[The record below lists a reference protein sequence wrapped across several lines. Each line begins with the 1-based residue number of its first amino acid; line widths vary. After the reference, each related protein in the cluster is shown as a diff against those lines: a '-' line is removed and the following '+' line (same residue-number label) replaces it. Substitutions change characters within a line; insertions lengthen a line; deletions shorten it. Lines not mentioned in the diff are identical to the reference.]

1 MSALWELIVNNFLGY
16 IFVIVRIS
24 GIFTF
29 NPIFSRQNIPVR
41 VKIGATVAFAAVTLM
56 YMGGSVSVGFHI
68 NGVPGLVFALLQEML
83 IGLVLGFFMNL
94 VMTVI
99 IYAGEVMDTQIGF
112 GMAKA
117 MDPSTGIQM
126 PLFANF
132 YYYIFILY
140 FFIVGGH
147 LKYIELFIMSYEN
160 LPIGY
165 SFTADSLNLVYFI
178 ANYLGTVLTL
188 AVKFAMPVIAAE
200 LITEFI
206 LGVMMKAVPSIQIFV
221 LNIQL
226 KIVVGLTVLL
236 SLAKPFSD
244 FLEYL
249 LDILFQNLNNII
261 GLIGT

>member
-1 MSALWELIVNNFLGY
+1 MSALWDLIVNNFLGF
-16 IFVIVRIS
+16 IFVTARIS

-29 NPIFSRQNIPVR
+29 NPIFSRQNVTTRIKV
-41 VKIGATVAFAAVTLM
+41 GATLAFSAVTLM
-56 YMGGSVSVGFHI
+56 YMGGSVYYHV
-68 NGVPGLVFALLQEML
+68 NGVVGLVFTLLQEL
-83 IGLVLGFFMNL
+83 AIGLVLGFMMNL

-99 IYAGEVMDTQIGF
+99 VYAGDVMDTQLGF

-117 MDPSTGIQM
+117 MDPATGIQM
-126 PLFANF
+126 PLFANL
-132 YYYIFILY
+132 YYYMFILY

-147 LKYIELFIMSYEN
+147 LKYIELFIMSYDT
-160 LPIGY
+160 LPIGF
-165 SFTADSLNLVYFI
+165 SFTADTLNLIYFI
-178 ANYLGTVLTL
+178 ANYMGTVMVL
-188 AVKFAMPVIAAE
+188 AVKFAMPIIAAE

-236 SLAKPFSD
+236 AIAKPMSD

-249 LDILFQNLNNII
+249 MDIMFQNLNNAL
-261 GLIGT
+261 GLIGA

>member
-1 MSALWELIVNNFLGY
+1 MSALWDLIVNNFLGF
-16 IFVIVRIS
+16 IFITARIS

-29 NPIFSRQNIPVR
+29 NPIFSRQNVTTRIKV
-41 VKIGATVAFAAVTLM
+41 GASLAFSAVTLM
-56 YMGGSVSVGFHI
+56 YLGGSVYYNV
-68 NGVPGLVFALLQEML
+68 NGVVGLVFTLVQEL
-83 IGLVLGFFMNL
+83 VIGLVLGFIVNL
-94 VMTVI
+94 ILTVI
-99 IYAGEVMDTQIGF
+99 IYAGDVMDTQIGF

-126 PLFANF
+126 PLFANL
-132 YYYIFILY
+132 YYYMFILY

-147 LKYIELFIMSYEN
+147 LKYIELFIMSYDT
-160 LPIGY
+160 LPIGF
-165 SFTADSLNLVYFI
+165 SFTADTLNLISFL
-178 ANYLGTVLTL
+178 ANYMGTVMVL
-188 AVKFAMPVIAAE
+188 AVKFAMPIIAAE

-236 SLAKPFSD
+236 AIAKPMSD

-249 LDILFQNLNNII
+249 MDILFANLNNAL
-261 GLIGT
+261 GLIGA

>member
-1 MSALWELIVNNFLGY
+1 MSALWDLIVNNFLGF
-16 IFVIVRIS
+16 IFVTARIS

-29 NPIFSRQNIPVR
+29 NPIFSRQNVTNRIKV
-41 VKIGATVAFAAVTLM
+41 GATVAFSAVTLM
-56 YMGGSVSVGFHI
+56 YMGGSVYYHV
-68 NGVPGLVFALLQEML
+68 NGVVGLVFTLLQEL
-83 IGLVLGFFMNL
+83 AIGLVLGFMMNL

-99 IYAGEVMDTQIGF
+99 VYAGDVMDTQLGF

-117 MDPSTGIQM
+117 MDPATGIQM
-126 PLFANF
+126 PLFANL
-132 YYYIFILY
+132 YYYMFILY

-147 LKYIELFIMSYEN
+147 LKYIELFIMSYDT
-160 LPIGY
+160 LPIGF
-165 SFTADSLNLVYFI
+165 SFTADTLNLIYFI
-178 ANYLGTVLTL
+178 ANYMGTVMVL
-188 AVKFAMPVIAAE
+188 AVKFAMPIIAAE

-236 SLAKPFSD
+236 AIAKPMSD

-249 LDILFQNLNNII
+249 MDIMFQNLNNAL
-261 GLIGT
+261 GLIGA

>member
-1 MSALWELIVNNFLGY
+1 MSALWDLIVNNFLGY
-16 IFVIVRIS
+16 IFVIARIS

-29 NPIFSRQNIPVR
+29 NPIFSRQNVPTR
-41 VKIGATVAFAAVTLM
+41 VKVGATLAFSAVTLM
-56 YMGGSVSVGFHI
+56 YLGGSVSYHVVGA
-68 NGVPGLVFALLQEML
+68 VGLVFTLIQELL
-83 IGLVLGFFMNL
+83 IGIVLGFFMNL

-206 LGVMMKAVPSIQIFV
+206 IGVMMKAVPSIQIFV

-226 KIVVGLTVLL
+226 KIVVGMTVLL
-236 SLAKPFSD
+236 AVAKPMSD

-249 LDILFQNLNNII
+249 MDILFQNLNNIV

>member
-1 MSALWELIVNNFLGY
+1 MSALWDLVVNNFLGFL
-16 IFVIVRIS
+16 FVTARIS

-29 NPIFSRQNIPVR
+29 NPIFSRQNVTTRI
-41 VKIGATVAFAAVTLM
+41 KIGASIAFSVVTLM
-56 YMGGSVSVGFHI
+56 YLGGSVYYNV
-68 NGVPGLVFALLQEML
+68 NGVVDLVFTLVQELL
-83 IGLVLGFFMNL
+83 IGLVLGFMVNL
-94 VMTVI
+94 VLSVI
-99 IYAGEVMDTQIGF
+99 IYAGDVIDTQLGF

-126 PLFANF
+126 PLFANV
-132 YYYIFILY
+132 YYYMFILY

-147 LKYIELFIMSYEN
+147 LKYIELFIMSYDT
-160 LPIGY
+160 LPIGF
-165 SFTADSLNLVYFI
+165 SFTSDTLNLIYFI
-178 ANYLGTVLTL
+178 ANYMGTVMTL
-188 AVKFAMPVIAAE
+188 AVKFAMPIMASE

-236 SLAKPFSD
+236 AIAKPMSD

-249 LDILFQNLNNII
+249 MDIMFTNLNNAL
-261 GLIGT
+261 GLIGA

>member
-1 MSALWELIVNNFLGY
+1 MSALWDLVVNNFLGF
-16 IFVIVRIS
+16 IFVTARIS

-29 NPIFSRQNIPVR
+29 NPIFSRQNVTTT
-41 VKIGATVAFAAVTLM
+41 VKVGASIAFSVVTLM
-56 YMGGSVSVGFHI
+56 YLGGNVYYNVS
-68 NGVPGLVFALLQEML
+68 GVPDLVLTLMKELL
-83 IGLVLGFFMNL
+83 IGLVLGFMVNL
-94 VMTVI
+94 ILTVI
-99 IYAGEVMDTQIGF
+99 IYAGDVMDTQLGF

-126 PLFANF
+126 PLFANL
-132 YYYIFILY
+132 YYYMFILY

-147 LKYIELFIMSYEN
+147 LKYIELFIMSYDT
-160 LPIGY
+160 LPIGF
-165 SFTADSLNLVYFI
+165 SFTADTLNLIYFI
-178 ANYLGTVLTL
+178 ANFMGTVMVL
-188 AVKFAMPVIAAE
+188 AVKFAMPIIAAE

-226 KIVVGLTVLL
+226 KIVVGMTVLL
-236 SLAKPFSD
+236 AIAKPMSD

-249 LDILFQNLNNII
+249 MDIMFANLNNAL

>member
-1 MSALWELIVNNFLGY
+1 MSALWDLVVNNFLGF
-16 IFVIVRIS
+16 IFVTARIS

-29 NPIFSRQNIPVR
+29 NPIFSRQNVTTR
-41 VKIGATVAFAAVTLM
+41 VKAGATLAFSAVTLM
-56 YMGGSVSVGFHI
+56 YLGGNVYANV
-68 NGVPGLVFALLQEML
+68 NGVPGLVFTLIQEL
-83 IGLVLGFFMNL
+83 VIGLVLGFIVNL
-94 VMTVI
+94 ILTVI
-99 IYAGEVMDTQIGF
+99 IYAGDVMDTQIGF

-126 PLFANF
+126 PLFANL
-132 YYYIFILY
+132 YYYMFILY

-147 LKYIELFIMSYEN
+147 LKYIELFIMSYDT
-160 LPIGY
+160 LPIGF
-165 SFTADSLNLVYFI
+165 SFTADTLNLILFL
-178 ANYLGTVLTL
+178 ANYMGTVMVL
-188 AVKFAMPVIAAE
+188 AVKFAMPIIAAE

-236 SLAKPFSD
+236 AIAKPMSD

-249 LDILFQNLNNII
+249 MDILFANLNNAL